1 MRRPV
6 NIRQPIN
13 CEPCRKR
20 KIRCSRNG
28 VPCDTC
34 ERRGCSSRCTYLRP
48 GDSGSAQL
56 RTDGPAPISSG
67 PNNAELLNRINS
79 LETIM
84 QRHMGAQYLNNGQ
97 NPSRG
102 SSAVMPTTEQ
112 DDPSRR
118 EPPSPESFTTSPRAV
133 GTLNISETGDVQ
145 YEPRSSQWMSVI
157 ANPSIQASIN
167 CITDGVEYDL
177 GAFPFEASGVT
188 TRKDLLAV
196 LPPTRQCNQ
205 LKDVYFKVFS
215 PVHKSRAASSST
227 SPMLTPA

>member
-48 GDSGSAQL
+48 DSSGSTQL
-56 RTDGPAPISSG
+56 RSESSGPVCSG
-67 PNNAELLNRINS
+67 PNNTELLSRIHS
-79 LETIM
+79 LEAMM
-84 QRHMGAQYLNNGQ
+84 QQHLGAQYLNNGQ
-97 NPSRG
+97 KPPRG
-102 SSAVMPTTEQ
+102 SSAMNPTVEP
-112 DDPSRR
+112 DDSSRQ
-118 EPPSPESFTTSPRAV
+118 EPLSPESFTASPRAV
-133 GTLNISETGDVQ
+133 GTLNVSETGDMQ

-167 CITDGVEYDL
+167 CITDGLGYDL
-177 GAFPFEASGVT
+177 GAFPFDAGGVA
-188 TRKDLLAV
+188 TRKDLLAI
-196 LPPTRQCNQ
+196 LPPRRQCDQ

-215 PVHKSRAASSST
+215 PVYSSIE
-227 SPMLTPA
+227 PLL